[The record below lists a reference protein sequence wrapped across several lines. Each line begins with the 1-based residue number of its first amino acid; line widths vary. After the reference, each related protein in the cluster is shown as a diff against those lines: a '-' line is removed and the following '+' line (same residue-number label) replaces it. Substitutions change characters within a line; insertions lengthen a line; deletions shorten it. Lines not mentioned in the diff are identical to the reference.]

1 MTILPR
7 VASIRASKV
16 SRIFF
21 DKFVDMMNNKTNS
34 FIRTR
39 GLRLIAYHAKWDN
52 ENKIS
57 SIIEQ
62 WLSHIEDEKP
72 ITARQCIQDVI
83 VNLKNVD
90 DYDIREYDAMTD
102 GSVRRDTNGEI
113 GVWAIGETSR
123 LRTRSPVHIL
133 GDRVRKTD

>member
-16 SRIFF
+16 SRIFFF

-52 ENKIS
+52 ENKIN

-62 WLSHIEDEKP
+62 WLSHIEDEKL
-72 ITARQCIQDVI
+72 ITARQYIQDVI
-83 VNLKNVD
+83 VIAKYKPELINVILDTLGHFDQIYD
-90 DYDIREYDAMTD
+90 DSMQKLVYKDRQKAIKIIRQYT
-102 GSVRRDTNGEI
+102 
-113 GVWAIGETSR
+113 W
-123 LRTRSPVHIL
+123 
-133 GDRVRKTD
+133 

>member
-1 MTILPR
+1 MR
-7 VASIRASKV
+7 
-16 SRIFF
+16 
-21 DKFVDMMNNKTNS
+21 
-34 FIRTR
+34 
-39 GLRLIAYHAKWDN
+39 
-52 ENKIS
+52 
-57 SIIEQ
+57 IIENQ
-62 WLSHIEDEKP
+62 IS
-72 ITARQCIQDVI
+72 
-83 VNLKNVD
+83 NLKYKNVD

>member
-1 MTILPR
+1 MLLPYAR
-7 VASIRASKV
+7 LKFPGF
-16 SRIFF
+16 FF

-52 ENKIS
+52 ENKIN

-83 VNLKNVD
+83 VIAKYKPELINVILD
-90 DYDIREYDAMTD
+90 TLGHFDQIYDNSMQKLVYKDRQKVIKIIRQYT
-102 GSVRRDTNGEI
+102 
-113 GVWAIGETSR
+113 W
-123 LRTRSPVHIL
+123 
-133 GDRVRKTD
+133 

>member
-52 ENKIS
+52 ENKIN

-83 VNLKNVD
+83 VNIKTSTIMASEN
-90 DYDIREYDAMTD
+90 MT
-102 GSVRRDTNGEI
+102 
-113 GVWAIGETSR
+113 
-123 LRTRSPVHIL
+123 P
-133 GDRVRKTD
+133 